1 MQNMPAINK
10 FKNANGPGPS
20 KRRNT
25 LTVFWLYRN
34 KIFTNLS
41 PGYTGHVPEHV
52 PEDFHDGCLGDVLKY
67 GVFSL

>member
-1 MQNMPAINK
+1 MQNMPALNR
-10 FKNANGPGPS
+10 FKNANGPGH
-20 KRRNT
+20 
-25 LTVFWLYRN
+25 RN

-41 PGYTGHVPEHV
+41 PGYIGHVPEHV